1 MIYDAIMSISVT
13 VCFDATR
20 TSKAPLIR
28 GFPDSVDTI

>member
-20 TSKAPLIR
+20 TCPTNLP
-28 GFPDSVDTI
+28 FWDME